1 MSQPIEAMQDSKPG
15 QENASR
21 AKEIFQ
27 KQKAAYLKDPYT
39 DYETRCGHLK
49 RLEAI
54 LVDNQDAIAEAVSK
68 DFGNRAFQETKL
80 LEVFLPVDLLRY
92 TRKRLRKWM
101 KPQKRKTSVW
111 FAPAKN
117 RVLPQPKGVVGV
129 IAPWNYPLFLVIGP
143 LASALAA
150 GNRCMVKMASNS
162 QNLCRLMAGL
172 VAEQFDEDTLAIL
185 PGVPASEF
193 TPLPWDHLVFTGSP
207 QSGKVVMK
215 TAAENLTPVT
225 LELGGKSPT
234 VVCDDFDMKTAAMRI
249 LHGKFLNAGQTC
261 VGPDYL
267 FVPEGKVQEFI
278 DHARAIIPQRYPE
291 LSSVAYTSIVDKK
304 AFDRLNDTV
313 DDARQKGANV
323 VNLLPGK
330 ESDESI
336 RKISPLLV
344 TDVNENMVLMQDEI
358 FGPILPIMAYRDL
371 DQVLEYI
378 NERERPLALYL
389 FTNDKQVQDKVV
401 KNTLSGGVCINDCVL
416 HAGQHDMPFGGIGN
430 SGMGHYHAH
439 EGFLELS
446 KMRPVFKQFSHPSV
460 SLLYPPYGKVFDTVY
475 KLMIKLKI

>member
-1 MSQPIEAMQDSKPG
+1 MSQPIEAMTAAEPMEKPG
-15 QENASR
+15 R
-21 AKEIFQ
+21 AAEIFQ
-27 KQKAAYLKDPYT
+27 KQKTAYLNNPYPE
-39 DYETRCGHLK
+39 YEVRIENLK

-54 LVDNQDAIAEAVSK
+54 LVDNQDAIAEAVSR
-68 DFGNRAFQETKL
+68 DFGNRAYQETKL
-80 LEVFLPVDLLRY
+80 LEVFLPIDLLRY

-162 QNLCRLMAGL
+162 QNLCRLMADL
-172 VAEQFDEDTLAIL
+172 VAEKFDEETLVIL
-185 PGVPASEF
+185 PGVSASEF

-207 QSGKVVMK
+207 QSGKTVMK

-234 VVCDDFDMKTAAMRI
+234 VVCGDFDMKTAAERI
-249 LHGKFLNAGQTC
+249 MHGKFLNAGQTC

-267 FVPEGKVQEFI
+267 FLPEGKVQEFI
-278 DHARAIIPQRYPE
+278 DHARAIIPKRYSE
-291 LSSVAYTSIVDKK
+291 LADTAYTSIIDRK
-304 AFDRLNDTV
+304 AFDRLCSTV
-313 DDARQKGANV
+313 EDARQKGADV
-323 VNLLPGK
+323 INLMPGK
-330 ESDESI
+330 ESDEAT

-344 TDVNENMVLMQDEI
+344 KNVNENMVLMQDEI

-371 DQVLEYI
+371 GQVLDYI
-378 NERERPLALYL
+378 NRRERPLALYL
-389 FTNDKQVQDKVV
+389 FTNDKQVQENVLK
-401 KNTLSGGVCINDCVL
+401 KTLSGGVCINDCVL

-446 KMRPVFKQFSHPSV
+446 KMRPIFKQFSHPSTP
-460 SLLYPPYGKVFDTVY
+460 LLYPPYGKVFDMVY

>member
-1 MSQPIEAMQDSKPG
+1 MSQTIEALTAAVR
-15 QENASR
+15 QEKTGR
-21 AKEIFQ
+21 AAEIFS
-27 KQKAAYLKDPYT
+27 KQKTACLNDPYPE
-39 DYETRCGHLK
+39 YEVRIENLK

-54 LVDNQDAIAEAVSK
+54 LVDNQDSIAEAVSK
-68 DFGNRAFQETKL
+68 DFGNRAYQETKL
-80 LEVFLPVDLLRY
+80 LEVFLPIDLLRY

-162 QNLCRLMAGL
+162 QNLCRLMADL
-172 VAEQFDEDTLAIL
+172 VAEKFDEETLAIL
-185 PGVPASEF
+185 PGVSASEF

-207 QSGKVVMK
+207 QSGKTVMK

-234 VVCDDFDMKTAAMRI
+234 VVCGDFDMKTAAERI
-249 LHGKFLNAGQTC
+249 MHGKFLNAGQTC

-267 FVPEGKVQEFI
+267 FVPEGRVREFI
-278 DHARAIIPQRYPE
+278 DHARAIIPRRYPE
-291 LSSVAYTSIVDKK
+291 LADIAYTSIIDRKS
-304 AFDRLNDTV
+304 FDRLCGTV
-313 DDARQKGANV
+313 EDARQKGADV

-330 ESDESI
+330 ESDDSI

-344 TDVNENMVLMQDEI
+344 TNVNENMVLMQDEI

-371 DQVLEYI
+371 DQVLDYI
-378 NERERPLALYL
+378 NRRERPLALYL
-389 FTNDKQVQDKVV
+389 FTNDKQTQESVLK
-401 KNTLSGGVCINDCVL
+401 KTLSGGVCINDCVL

-446 KMRPVFKQFSHPSV
+446 KMRPVFKQFSHPSIP
-460 SLLYPPYGKVFDTVY
+460 LLYPPYGKVFDTLY

>member
-1 MSQPIEAMQDSKPG
+1 M
-15 QENASR
+15 
-21 AKEIFQ
+21 
-27 KQKAAYLKDPYT
+27 
-39 DYETRCGHLK
+39 
-49 RLEAI
+49 
-54 LVDNQDAIAEAVSK
+54 
-68 DFGNRAFQETKL
+68 
-80 LEVFLPVDLLRY
+80 
-92 TRKRLRKWM
+92 
-101 KPQKRKTSVW
+101 
-111 FAPAKN
+111 
-117 RVLPQPKGVVGV
+117 
-129 IAPWNYPLFLVIGP
+129 
-143 LASALAA
+143 
-150 GNRCMVKMASNS
+150 
-162 QNLCRLMAGL
+162 
-172 VAEQFDEDTLAIL
+172 
-185 PGVPASEF
+185 
-193 TPLPWDHLVFTGSP
+193 
-207 QSGKVVMK
+207 
-215 TAAENLTPVT
+215 
-225 LELGGKSPT
+225 
-234 VVCDDFDMKTAAMRI
+234 
-249 LHGKFLNAGQTC
+249 
-261 VGPDYL
+261 
-267 FVPEGKVQEFI
+267 
-278 DHARAIIPQRYPE
+278 
-291 LSSVAYTSIVDKK
+291 
-304 AFDRLNDTV
+304 NDTV

-401 KNTLSGGVCINDCVL
+401 KKTLSGGVCINDCVL

>member
-1 MSQPIEAMQDSKPG
+1 MSQTIEALTAAVR
-15 QENASR
+15 QEKTGR
-21 AKEIFQ
+21 AAEIFS
-27 KQKAAYLKDPYT
+27 KQKTACLNDPYPE
-39 DYETRCGHLK
+39 YEVRIENLK

-54 LVDNQDAIAEAVSK
+54 LVDNQDSIAEAVSK
-68 DFGNRAFQETKL
+68 DFGNRAYQETKL
-80 LEVFLPVDLLRY
+80 LEVFLPIDLLRY

-101 KPQKRKTSVW
+101 KPQKRKTSIW

-162 QNLCRLMAGL
+162 QNLCRLMADL
-172 VAEQFDEDTLAIL
+172 VAEKFDEETLAIL
-185 PGVPASEF
+185 PGVSASEF

-207 QSGKVVMK
+207 QSGKTVMK

-234 VVCDDFDMKTAAMRI
+234 VVCGDYDMKTAAERI
-249 LHGKFLNAGQTC
+249 MHGKFLNAGQTC

-278 DHARAIIPQRYPE
+278 DNARAIIPRRYPE
-291 LSSVAYTSIVDKK
+291 LADTAYTSIIDRKS
-304 AFDRLNDTV
+304 FDRLCNTV
-313 DDARQKGANV
+313 EDARQKGADV

-330 ESDESI
+330 ESDDSI

-344 TDVNENMVLMQDEI
+344 TNVNENMVLMQDEI

-371 DQVLEYI
+371 DQVLDYI
-378 NERERPLALYL
+378 NRRERPLALYL
-389 FTNDKQVQDKVV
+389 FTNDKQVQEAVLK
-401 KNTLSGGVCINDCVL
+401 KTLSGGVCINDCVL

-446 KMRPVFKQFSHPSV
+446 KMRPVFKQFSHPSIP
-460 SLLYPPYGKVFDTVY
+460 LLYPPYGKVFDTLY